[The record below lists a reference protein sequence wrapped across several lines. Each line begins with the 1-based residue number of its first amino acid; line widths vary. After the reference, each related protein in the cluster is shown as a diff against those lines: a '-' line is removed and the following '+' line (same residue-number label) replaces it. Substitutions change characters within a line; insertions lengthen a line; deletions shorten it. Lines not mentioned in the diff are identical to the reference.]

1 MEGCVQRMPVMD
13 ENVFATSRKL
23 KPVPLTEQGR
33 ALPTEIYLGSNNR
46 SETSLIMLWPVF
58 DFVRNF

>member
-23 KPVPLTEQGR
+23 KPVPLAEQGR

-46 SETSLIMLWPVF
+46 SETSLIMFWPVF